1 MDNYKPD
8 YRKIHEIYLNQII
21 FEKKLNS
28 TAVTIF
34 GYYEDSDIKDLVR
47 VDYWCEFSVL
57 TDLLLSAKEDG
68 EPIINA
74 ITEKLNDNDQEY
86 PTVID
91 VENMFGK
98 PLKIDGSILTIYR
111 PKEKNENGEWEEDDD
126 DVIYIIESIEVK
138 ESSGKEEK
146 SKENL
151 REQLNENF
159 TLLESM
165 YKYYSQLL
173 KLGDTE
179 KSAREKAGL
188 NDDLLFKITVLNHKI
203 NQDENKN

>member
-1 MDNYKPD
+1 
-8 YRKIHEIYLNQII
+8 
-21 FEKKLNS
+21 
-28 TAVTIF
+28 
-34 GYYEDSDIKDLVR
+34 
-47 VDYWCEFSVL
+47 
-57 TDLLLSAKEDG
+57 
-68 EPIINA
+68 
-74 ITEKLNDNDQEY
+74 
-86 PTVID
+86 
-91 VENMFGK
+91 
-98 PLKIDGSILTIYR
+98 
-111 PKEKNENGEWEEDDD
+111 
-126 DVIYIIESIEVK
+126 VK